1 MTASA
6 RNRRRCFRLCNNP
19 HPSSPVRPQ
28 ARFCRPEGY
37 TPSPSERR
45 QKRRQRGA
53 GCGPI
58 TARCLRSR
66 SRKTGSRGVPGRTP
80 CCPYGAARY
89 SALYRPDNRTR
100 KCPARLV
107 GAGHFS
113 RAGKPPPHQS
123 CRVQQQSL
131 CGGFH
136 IGRAVCEKALVH
148 RTPTSSTK
156 GVLCDALRHYA
167 L

>member
-19 HPSSPVRPQ
+19 RPSSLVRPQ
-28 ARFCRPEGY
+28 ARFCRPGGVHPY
-37 TPSPSERR
+37 PPV
-45 QKRRQRGA
+45 RGGKNGGKGA
-53 GCGPI
+53 QACGPVK
-58 TARCLRSR
+58 ARFQRSR

-80 CCPYGAARY
+80 CSPYGAARY

-113 RAGKPPPHQS
+113 WAGISWAGKPPPRQPA
-123 CRVQQQSL
+123 
-131 CGGFH
+131 GFH
-136 IGRAVCEKALVH
+136 
-148 RTPTSSTK
+148 SSFPAAGSTWQ
-156 GVLCDALRHYA
+156 GGM
-167 L
+167 